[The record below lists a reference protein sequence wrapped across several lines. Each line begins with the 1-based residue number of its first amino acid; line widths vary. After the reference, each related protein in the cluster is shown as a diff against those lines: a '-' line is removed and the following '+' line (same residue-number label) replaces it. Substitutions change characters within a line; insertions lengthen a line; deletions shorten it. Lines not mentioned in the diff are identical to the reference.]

1 MAKINLLPW
10 RQELRRQQIQD
21 FLFVTLLFAALGA
34 VGAGVFYLAL
44 REQIRN
50 QEQRNGILASH
61 VSVLDAKIVEIEQ
74 LEEKKSALLARMDAI
89 ELLQTNRPSI
99 VKLFDQLQS
108 ALPEGASYTS
118 LRQSGTLLTID
129 GLAESEARVSSFMRG
144 LERSS
149 FFSKPTLKYIRI
161 KDIGGE
167 GESLDLRVN
176 EFSLEVRQVSSTR
189 VEGDS

>member
-118 LRQSGTLLTID
+118 LRQSGD
-129 GLAESEARVSSFMRG
+129 AADYRW
-144 LERSS
+144 
-149 FFSKPTLKYIRI
+149 PC
-161 KDIGGE
+161 
-167 GESLDLRVN
+167 
-176 EFSLEVRQVSSTR
+176 
-189 VEGDS
+189 